1 MWKGSS
7 ALGQLDTSLK
17 TLRNDVVR
25 LDFDLKQLSQDLTRN
40 ERHRLQLL
48 KQIAKVRLN
57 EIDSGSLDSSIN
69 AADRDA
75 EKILEQRSLALSELE
90 DSILRMEGRI
100 SDAETARADLLAQS
114 NLAEQQLVELE
125 DSVQKALQ
133 TDQGFLSQFEAAQ
146 RAESIA
152 EEAINKVEQANS
164 NLAEKAAPY
173 QTDELFMYLWRRG
186 FGTTEYR
193 GRLFARFMDG
203 WVARLI
209 NYHESR
215 VNYWNLT
222 EIPKRL
228 QAHAEQTADA
238 ADSAHQKL
246 QDIERQALADAGK
259 PDLEAAVD
267 TARQQLD
274 AHDDSL
280 EALEHALDDKLNERA
295 RFLAGDDRFIQQ
307 CLSRLSQSLEV
318 QGVNQL
324 RRYVRDTAS
333 PTDDALV
340 IELQQLQ
347 EHMSGAK
354 EDLGAVRELHDG
366 KLSRLR
372 DLESV
377 RKRFKQARFDDVRS
391 GFGNKALIA
400 SVLGQFLQGL
410 VNGSDLWRVIK
421 RNQRYRHI
429 GGRPD
434 FGSGALGEI
443 ADVLGEELLRQGRRR
458 RSRHRTTWN
467 WPRHRGGTSRGGGF
481 RFPSAGGGG
490 RGGFKTGGGF

>member
-246 QDIERQALADAGK
+246 QEIERQALADAGK

-307 CLSRLSQSLEV
+307 CLSRLSQ
-318 QGVNQL
+318 
-324 RRYVRDTAS
+324 
-333 PTDDALV
+333 
-340 IELQQLQ
+340 
-347 EHMSGAK
+347 GAK